1 MNAVGAGNALSMSA
15 RPAPAARGRRGLF
28 AAPPTPRVL
37 NTAQLIN
44 QQQALQASLVAIM
57 AEAGQQVPAQQRQA
71 FAARAA
77 AMVSDVVA
85 DSMYPVHS
93 EMINNPAHSV
103 RWELYQAA
111 AARARAWVDRHRQV
125 ALSLQP
131 MSDPAPHLQT
141 LASGQIL
148 MLRAAPAIESLV
160 LAGGGARGVANAPA
174 LRALENLGL
183 LSALQRVA
191 GSSVG
196 GMTAILLA
204 AGISAKDFQRLLNGT
219 ALLSLLTTPGDFA
232 RNYPHVTL
240 GLLGFDAGAVVQTLD
255 RMVARSAAHYL
266 DGHWRE
272 ITRMPQWALFTPQQ
286 QQRLELLRAPD
297 FTVSRAGQMLTFGD
311 LQLLRQLDPA
321 RFKELVVTG
330 WNQSEQRLVYFSHQ
344 NYPEMPLALAGRI
357 SMGIPGLFADV
368 MIEAQGRMQRWT
380 DGGVGNNLPTE
391 PVFAGLD
398 GQALQEAYAR
408 TLVMAFADAGRSHAV
423 LHGPPA
429 ACLPGV
435 NPLVTLLSGN
445 PHFPQ
450 VVHADRR
457 KLHAAGLHA
466 MPVAHGDLEIG
477 SFLAGEARVARAKA
491 DALDQALVFI
501 AQNQHNFRHDLVDDV
516 QTAARLLSPA
526 EQDAFLAR
534 ADDQATPLD
543 TDLRAAIL
551 AQRTAATSGVAT
563 PGVATQAS
571 EAAQRAAALAW
582 ARRDASI

>member
-1 MNAVGAGNALSMSA
+1 MNAVGVARAMSLTA
-15 RPAPAARGRRGLF
+15 RPVAAERGRRALF
-28 AAPPTPRVL
+28 AASPTPRVL
-37 NTAQLIN
+37 STAQLIN
-44 QQQALQASLVAIM
+44 QQQALQASLVAVM
-57 AEAGQQVPAQQRQA
+57 AEAGQQVAPQWRQA

-93 EMINNPAHSV
+93 EMISNPAHSV
-103 RWELYQAA
+103 RWDRYQAA
-111 AARARAWVDRHRQV
+111 AAQARAWVERHRQV

-131 MSDPAPHLQT
+131 MWDPAPQLQT
-141 LASGQIL
+141 LASGKIL

-219 ALLSLLTTPGDFA
+219 EILSLLTTPGDFA
-232 RNYPHVTL
+232 RNYPHVKL

-255 RMVARSAAHYL
+255 RMVAQSAAHYL
-266 DGHWRE
+266 NGHWNE
-272 ITRMPQWALFTPQQ
+272 ITRQAQWALFTPQQ
-286 QQRLELLRAPD
+286 QQRLELLRRPD
-297 FTVSRAGQMLTFGD
+297 FTAARTGQMLTFGD
-311 LQLLRQLDPA
+311 LQLLRQLDPT

-330 WNQSEQRLVYFSHQ
+330 WNQTDKRLAYFSYQ
-344 NYPEMPLALAGRI
+344 TSPEMPLALAGRI
-357 SMGIPGLFADV
+357 SMGIPRLFADV
-368 MIEAQGRMQRWT
+368 KIEAQGRKQRWT

-391 PVFAGLD
+391 AVFSGLG

-408 TLVMAFADAGRSHAV
+408 TLVMAFADAGRTHAV
-423 LHGPPA
+423 LHGPPDPY
-429 ACLPGV
+429 LPAV
-435 NPLVTLLSGN
+435 NPVVTWLSGN

-450 VVHADRR
+450 VVQADRR

-477 SFLAGEARVARAKA
+477 SFLAGNARVERAKT
-491 DALDQALVFI
+491 DAMEQALVFI

-516 QTAARLLSPA
+516 QAAARLLSPA

-534 ADDQATPLD
+534 AHGPSTPLD
-543 TDLRAAIL
+543 ADLRAAIL
-551 AQRTAATSGVAT
+551 AQRAT
-563 PGVATQAS
+563 PGADPAPGA

-582 ARRDASI
+582 ARRDVSV